1 MVQSACHTGL
11 GLDLKNEG
19 ERERERERMYQ
30 KKKGVYPRYSLI
42 KGDGTK
48 RWPGGKKK
56 KKVQGLLF
64 YTSFM
69 K

>member
-19 ERERERERMYQ
+19 ERERERMYQ
-30 KKKGVYPRYSLI
+30 KKKKGVYPRYSLI

-56 KKVQGLLF
+56 KKKCKGFCFTHHL
-64 YTSFM
+64 
-69 K
+69 